1 MRAMTK
7 TVVETP
13 ELVVA
18 GLTAAPPVTPRYRPH
33 LDGLRAV
40 AVFLVVAFHA
50 GLRRFQGGFIGV
62 DVFFVLSGY
71 LVTELLLRDIRSH
84 GSVRVRRFYARRIR
98 RLLPAAL
105 VTLVIT
111 AIAYAAIAS
120 PVELFDARHA
130 FQSALL
136 YVSNWYFIHQ
146 STDYFAADIN
156 ASPVLQFWSLSIE
169 EQFYF
174 VWPLLLWGLFSL
186 SRRSRHSW
194 TVVQVTVAG
203 LGLASLVAALRL
215 ASSQPNLAYFGTF
228 TRAYQLF
235 FGALLAL
242 SPGIVRRVSQRAP
255 VARWMPLLALCAIAA
270 VVVLGTSLVDV
281 GPITRGA
288 LVVIA
293 ACALLLAIESGER
306 GAVRRCLSIPPI
318 VYLGRISYG
327 IYLWHWPII
336 IVATREFSLA
346 PLPLFAI
353 ATLIASG
360 LASVSYQI
368 LEQPIRA
375 SLYLD
380 RFRSPVIV
388 TGLALSVITAV
399 IVVPRVLDPDTTRRT
414 DSTTAAA
421 AAPTGAAPVPAGLD
435 WQAARKD
442 TGERPDCYRKSVSSC
457 TLVHGSGPHV
467 LLMGDSHALMLIPTF
482 RALAAR
488 DSLTLSVAA
497 FPRCPWLGIV
507 EPILGLAACRAHH
520 ADWLERV
527 IPTLKPD
534 LVVLVERAVDDPTEH
549 GFVLAANGALIKP
562 DTPGYNKV
570 VLDGARQ
577 TLDRLHA
584 IGAKTL
590 IVEPMPL
597 PVDFDP
603 LACIAAAK
611 YLDECRFVSFD
622 HATPFELGLRDL
634 DNGTTV
640 RTLDMDKWVCP
651 YLPICDPVVGGL
663 LVRRDASAHL
673 TREFATALAPRMQ
686 ALLVSDRFISASA
699 K

>member
-1 MRAMTK
+1 MRAVTE
-7 TVVETP
+7 TLVETP

-18 GLTAAPPVTPRYRPH
+18 GPPAAAPVTPRYRPH

-111 AIAYAAIAS
+111 AIVYAAIAS

-146 STDYFAADIN
+146 STDYFASDIN

-186 SRRSRHSW
+186 SHRSRHSW
-194 TVVQVTVAG
+194 SVVQVTVAG

-228 TRAYQLF
+228 TRAYQLLA
-235 FGALLAL
+235 GALLAL
-242 SPGIVRRVSQRAP
+242 TPGILRRVRLRTAW
-255 VARWMPLLALCAIAA
+255 ARWMPLLALVAIAA
-270 VVVLGTSLVDV
+270 LVLLATSLVDV

-288 LVVIA
+288 LVVVA
-293 ACALLLAIESGER
+293 TCALLLAIETGER
-306 GAVRRCLSIPPI
+306 GAVRRGLSVAPI

-336 IVATREFSLA
+336 IVAAREFSLA

-353 ATLIASG
+353 AALLATG
-360 LASVSYQI
+360 LASLSYQL
-368 LEQPIRA
+368 LEQPIRI
-375 SLYLD
+375 SPLLD
-380 RFRSPVIV
+380 RVRGPVIV
-388 TGLALSVITAV
+388 TGLALSVLTAA
-399 IVVPRVLDPDTTRRT
+399 IVVPRILDRGATSASGR
-414 DSTTAAA
+414 AAA
-421 AAPTGAAPVPAGLD
+421 STAAPTGAAPVPKSLD
-435 WQAARKD
+435 WQAVQK
-442 TGERPDCYRKSVSSC
+442 ERNDRTTCLGASVSKC
-457 TLVHGSGPHV
+457 TLVHGKGPSV
-467 LLMGDSHALMLIPTF
+467 LLMGDSHALMLIPTLSTI
-482 RALAAR
+482 AER
-488 DSLTLSVAA
+488 DDLTFSVAA
-497 FPRCPWLGIV
+497 FPQCPWLV
-507 EPILGLAACRAHH
+507 NVTYALGSQACESHRD
-520 ADWLERV
+520 DWFNRV
-527 IPTLKPD
+527 IPALKPD
-534 LVVLVERAVDDPTEH
+534 LVVLVQRSVDDPTVKNLLISN
-549 GFVLAANGALIKP
+549 GRFVDP
-562 DTPGYNKV
+562 SSPGYDKL

-577 TLDRLHA
+577 TLDRLRA
-584 IGAKTL
+584 VGAQTL

-597 PVDFDP
+597 PVGFDP
-603 LACIAAAK
+603 LQCISGAK
-611 YLDECRFVSFD
+611 YLDECRFVTF
-622 HATPFELGLRDL
+622 AQPTPFEHGLRDL
-634 DNGTTV
+634 ANGKTV
-640 RTLDMDKWVCP
+640 QTLDVDKWVCP
-651 YLPICDPVVGGL
+651 YAPICDPVVDGMI
-663 LVRRDASAHL
+663 VRRDLAAHL
-673 TREFATALAPRMQ
+673 TRTFATSLAPRLESVLQ
-686 ALLVSDRFISASA
+686 ADGFLSAPA